1 MRRLRDYQQVS
12 VYVGETCVTPRVAS
26 VHGDEALL
34 ALTSPLAPEAGC
46 LPAPA
51 QLAFDH
57 DGHLIMLTGMLYVED
72 ANALRFVIADGVSQ
86 SDKRRY
92 VRLAVRLDAE
102 ATPLDAGGADAGATV
117 RCKTVDVSAGGTLL
131 GCGGLFGPVRVAIE
145 LPGTA
150 GTVEAL
156 GNVARSTATES
167 GVRFTQVQ
175 PADQALLERFVMTI
189 RRELARRFA
198 AAAA

>member
-12 VYVGETCVTPRVAS
+12 VYVAETCVTPRVAS

-34 ALTSPLAPEAGC
+34 ALTDPLPPEAGF

-51 QLAFDH
+51 QLSFDH
-57 DGHLIMLTGMLYVED
+57 DGHLIMLTGMLYLED
-72 ANALRFVIADGVSQ
+72 GNALRFVVADGVRQ
-86 SDKRRY
+86 SDKRRH
-92 VRLAVRLDAE
+92 VRLAVRLDAV
-102 ATPLDAGGADAGATV
+102 ATPLDAAGADAGSTV
-117 RCKTVDVSAGGTLL
+117 QCQTVDVSAGGTLL
-131 GCGGLFGPVRVAIE
+131 GCGGLTGAVRVAIE

-150 GTVEAL
+150 GVVEAR
-156 GNVARSTATES
+156 GTVARSTATES

-175 PADQALLERFVMTI
+175 PQDQELLERFVMTV